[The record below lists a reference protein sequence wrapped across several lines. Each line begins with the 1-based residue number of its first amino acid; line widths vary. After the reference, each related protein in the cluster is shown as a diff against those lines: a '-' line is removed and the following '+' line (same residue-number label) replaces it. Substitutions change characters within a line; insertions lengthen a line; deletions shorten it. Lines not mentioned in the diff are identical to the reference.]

1 VRPAAVPAMAG
12 AVAAAIAA
20 GPPGPVADGL
30 GSPALAGYDRRRLVA
45 RLAGVVDD
53 VLRTPAS
60 GRPRPAPAQ

>member
-1 VRPAAVPAMAG
+1 VRPADVPAMAG

-45 RLAGVVDD
+45 RLAGVVDG
-53 VLRTPAS
+53 VLAGTPDAA
-60 GRPRPAPAQ
+60 RR